1 MTKER
6 RKVTLNLLRGAKGK
20 RQQDIVDVL
29 KQLGRNVDQQLVSKW
44 ERGVMTPTIATAI
57 DLAVAYDVSFIEI
70 VKALGFEPEL
80 DRLHLRMD
88 KDKVM
93 QA

>member
-20 RQQDIVDVL
+20 KQQDIVDVL

-57 DLAVAYDVSFIEI
+57 DLAVAYEVSFIEI
-70 VKALGFEPEL
+70 VEALGFEPEL
-80 DRLHLRMD
+80 DRLQAQID
-88 KDKVM
+88 KSKIL